1 MDDKRRTADEDHA
14 RALPAL
20 PAPGGTQAPNEADL
34 SDVERTRARLM
45 KIAYLSDAGRARWR
59 ADARQRYEEQLRL
72 VRLLGEELRRAER
85 ELRELEREVEA
96 SLTPEE
102 KRWAAERRRRR
113 GLLRSAARDDEIRN
127 GY

>member
-1 MDDKRRTADEDHA
+1 
-14 RALPAL
+14 
-20 PAPGGTQAPNEADL
+20 
-34 SDVERTRARLM
+34 M

-59 ADARQRYEEQLRL
+59 ADARRRYEEQLRR

-102 KRWAAERRRRR
+102 KRRAAERRRRR

>member
-1 MDDKRRTADEDHA
+1 MDNEQRRTSEDHA

-20 PAPGGTQAPNEADL
+20 PAPGGEEAPLTEE
-34 SDVERTRARLM
+34 ERTRARLM
-45 KIAYLSDAGRARWR
+45 KIAYLSDAGRARWH
-59 ADARQRYEEQLRL
+59 ADARRRYEEQLRRVL
-72 VRLLGEELRRAER
+72 RLSEELRRAER

-96 SLTPEE
+96 GRPPEE
-102 KRWAAERRRRR
+102 KRRRAERRRRR

>member
-1 MDDKRRTADEDHA
+1 
-14 RALPAL
+14 
-20 PAPGGTQAPNEADL
+20 
-34 SDVERTRARLM
+34 M

-59 ADARQRYEEQLRL
+59 ADARRRYEEQLRL

-85 ELRELEREVEA
+85 ELQELAREMEA

-102 KRWAAERRRRR
+102 KRQLAEKRRRR